1 MGESQV
7 SLLPTEVELAIEV
20 MPCQAERRVYEPAE
34 SPHPCT
40 YFAEWGVYHSYSYAA
55 SGPPP
60 RPGISQPAVYR
71 GKTSL
76 VPEILS
82 GCRKAPIMAV
92 GINPNLPGWWPA
104 THNALNPVFDDLLQY
119 AHYFRYRA
127 VQKLAIP
134 ETQYKKLLGKRADSP
149 EVKTSLTKVG
159 SPIPTQPVAMSM
171 YQAYQG
177 LLDGLAARQGWAA
190 HKLTVGEDLSYGNM
204 VACPSAKWL
213 TEVDPADQG
222 MPVMS
227 GPVVEGIVHE
237 CFQQRRYFLRQLF
250 QSLPAVLL
258 VFSGTT
264 RDAFI
269 RAMEHSFI
277 EGDPKVGEAI
287 PDLLAR
293 KIVVRYGKTSDGREL
308 TARVI
313 FTPHATGDPQAF
325 AAQRQ
330 KVIDILAEEAS
341 AGRITLNPNTGHLGR
356 PPGGCVFCKN
366 ALYQIGP
373 CEYEQELVPLAPGTV
388 VPPPASTAQAASAQE
403 AILSERAEQA
413 RLLERFVAAG
423 SKKSRSKGKAKT
435 GSTTS
440 DMSPFRIL
448 SS

>member
-1 MGESQV
+1 MSDSRV

-20 MPCQAERRVYEPAE
+20 MPCQADRRVYEPAE
-34 SPHPCT
+34 RQHPCA
-40 YFAEWGVYHSYSYAA
+40 YFAKWGVYHSFSDEAA
-55 SGPPP
+55 GPPP
-60 RPGISQPAVYR
+60 TPGISQPAVYR
-71 GKTSL
+71 GKTAL

-82 GCRKAPIMAV
+82 GCRKAPLMAV
-92 GINPNLPGWWPA
+92 GINPNLPGWWNA
-104 THNALNPVFDDLLQY
+104 SHNALNPVFDDVLQY

-134 ETQYKKLLGKRADSP
+134 DAQYKELLGDRPDSP
-149 EVKTSLTKVG
+149 QVKTSLTKVG
-159 SPIPTQPVAMSM
+159 SSIPTQPVTMSM

-177 LLDGLAARQGWAA
+177 LLDALAARQGWAA

-213 TEVDPADQG
+213 TSVDPANRD

-227 GPVVEGIVHE
+227 GPVVKGIVHE
-237 CFQQRRYFLRQLF
+237 CFQSRRYFLRQLF

-269 RAMEHSFI
+269 TAMDSSFI

-293 KIVVRYGKTSDGREL
+293 KIVLRYGKTSDGREL

-325 AAQRQ
+325 AAERQ

-341 AGRITLNPNTGHLGR
+341 AGRIALNPDTGHLNR
-356 PPGGCVFCKN
+356 PAGGCLFCKN

-373 CEYEQELVPLAPGTV
+373 CEYEKELVPLAPGTAV
-388 VPPPASTAQAASAQE
+388 APAAPLVPAVAPE
-403 AILSERAEQA
+403 AILSEKAEQA
-413 RLLERFVAAG
+413 RLLEQFVAAG
-423 SKKSRSKGKAKT
+423 SNKPRGKGRAKA
-435 GSTTS
+435 GSTTKE
-440 DMSPFRIL
+440 MSPFRIL